1 MLKSARMTTD
11 AWGAVASY
19 TGTTVLDA
27 LLEEPAS
34 GECPDEGVL
43 ADFVSGGLDDAERD
57 LLREHFDACP
67 RCSDTLALMV
77 GAFDDGTGQSLTG
90 TTTGNHP
97 ALTTLSG
104 PFAGRY
110 EIQECVGFGAGG
122 TVYAAYDPELERVV
136 ALKVLR
142 GSTEVAEDGSTRP
155 DTKWTRE
162 AKTTAKV
169 VHPNVVAVHDV
180 GVANDHVFIATEFV
194 AGGSLEE
201 WVRER
206 EHDWQEVL
214 DVFVPCA
221 EGLVAIHA
229 CGLVHRD
236 FKPHNVLLGRDG
248 RPRVT
253 DFGLARLVPDAAD
266 FEDHPTVE
274 HVLAS
279 VEIGETIATRT
290 RTGMLV
296 GTPAYMS
303 PEQWR
308 GRPADARSDQFSYCV
323 AMYEALWGHR
333 PFGGKSSLELSER
346 VCEGR
351 MLPLPPGSKVPRWLE
366 RVVLRGLSVDPG
378 QRFPS
383 MRALLDAIEDG
394 PRRAGRRRMAA
405 VLTAGFVG
413 VAGMGYAL
421 ASIPDEAC
429 TRDDGR
435 FAGVWDESTR
445 KEIAALWPDAEFGEV
460 VTGHLDALVERW
472 HKANAELCHSAEVE
486 GRLSE
491 RQHELRVSCLDR
503 RVAEVQAVA
512 DVLRRTA
519 AQRALNVVGT
529 IGSPELCGDAEELAR
544 IEPAW
549 TDSESRVLAAQ
560 MAGELARVES
570 LRAAGEFEAALELG
584 QSLVDQANEDGDP
597 ALRAEALSELGMT
610 LSATRRGHDAVKV
623 LRDAVWAAEASGHVR
638 QAVNAWIEL
647 VEVMAGITEDYE
659 EAERALERAD
669 AAAHRL
675 GDPEQLVHV
684 ESARGLLLSQQG
696 EYEDALRTH
705 LKAIDEA
712 ERVYG
717 ERDPQIAR
725 MHMNAAAVLSHL
737 GDVPK
742 ALEHANIGV
751 EIFET
756 EVSPVHPELVEF
768 LNTVGALQLQMRDV
782 LAARETYA
790 RALKIAETGLDP
802 GDRYFA
808 TLYSNVAHA
817 DISEGKPEAAIG
829 QYEKALEIYREA
841 HGENHPDIALT
852 LHNLAGAIDDSG
864 DKQRAIEIYRD
875 ALRIRI
881 ETLGAEHPGT
891 AATQHNLGL
900 LLFSTG
906 NVDDGIA
913 MMEEARATREG
924 AGIDPFKRA
933 STRFMLARAYREKGE
948 HDTAEAY
955 AREAV
960 LQLKKIAPRRQ
971 DIHDHIVGWL
981 AKYYD

>member
-1 MLKSARMTTD
+1 MSAPD
-11 AWGAVASY
+11 LDASY
-19 TGTTVLDA
+19 TRAVVPDA
-27 LLEEPAS
+27 VPEDVA
-34 GECPDEGVL
+34 GDCPDEGAL
-43 ADFVSGGLDDAERD
+43 ADFVSGALDSDECAA
-57 LLREHFDACP
+57 LREHFDACP

-90 TTTGNHP
+90 TATGNHP

-110 EIQECVGFGAGG
+110 EIRECVGFGAGG

-142 GSTEVAEDGSTRP
+142 GSSETREDGSTRP

-180 GVANDHVFIATEFV
+180 GVAGEHVFIATEFV
-194 AGGSLEE
+194 AGGSLEA
-201 WVRER
+201 WVREG
-206 EHDWQEVL
+206 EHDWREVL
-214 DVFVPCA
+214 ELFVPCA
-221 EGLVAIHA
+221 EGLEAIHA

-236 FKPHNVLLGRDG
+236 FKPHNVLVGHDG

-253 DFGLARLVPDAAD
+253 DFGLARLLPEAED
-266 FEDHPTVE
+266 FEDHPTAE
-274 HVLAS
+274 NVLAA
-279 VEIGETIATRT
+279 VEICETIATRT

-308 GRPADARSDQFSYCV
+308 GRPADARSDQFSYAV
-323 AMYEALWGHR
+323 ALYEALWGRR

-351 MLPLPPGSKVPRWLE
+351 MLPIPPGSKVPRWLE
-366 RVVLRGLSVDPG
+366 RVVRRGLSVDPA
-378 QRFPS
+378 QRYPS

-394 PRRAGRRRMAA
+394 PRRVGRRRMAA
-405 VLTAGFVG
+405 VLAAGFVG
-413 VAGMGYAL
+413 VAGMGYAV
-421 ASIPDEAC
+421 ASLPDEAC
-429 TRDDGR
+429 VRDDGR
-435 FAGVWDESTR
+435 FAGVWDEATR
-445 KEIAALWPDAEFGEV
+445 AEIVGRWPDAALGKMV
-460 VTGHLDALVERW
+460 AGQLDEMVEQW
-472 HKANAELCHSAEVE
+472 HAANAETCQAAKIE
-486 GRLSE
+486 GRSSE
-491 RQHELRVSCLDR
+491 RQHELQVSCLDR
-503 RVAEVQAVA
+503 RVAEIQAA
-512 DVLRRTA
+512 TEVLRTTD
-519 AQRALNVVGT
+519 AQRALNVAGT
-529 IGSPELCGDAEELAR
+529 IASPERCGDSEELAR

-549 TDSESRVLAAQ
+549 TNAKARVLAAQ

-570 LRAAGEFEAALELG
+570 LRAAGDFDAALELG
-584 QSLVDQANEDGDP
+584 HTLAERADDNGDP
-597 ALRAEALSELGMT
+597 ALRAEALTELGLT
-610 LSATRRGHDAVKV
+610 LSATRQGADAVKT

-638 QAVNAWIEL
+638 QATNAWIEL
-647 VEVMAGITEDYE
+647 VEVMAGITEDYD

-669 AAAHRL
+669 AVAHRL
-675 GDPEQLVHV
+675 GDPEQLIHV
-684 ESARGLLLSQQG
+684 DSARGLLMSARG
-696 EYEDALRTH
+696 DYDGALRTH
-705 LKAIDEA
+705 LKVIEDAK
-712 ERVYG
+712 RVFG
-717 ERDPQIAR
+717 ERDPQIGR

-737 GDVPK
+737 GRVPE
-742 ALEHANIGV
+742 ALEHAHTGV

-768 LNTVGALQLQMRDV
+768 LNTVGALQLQMQDID
-782 LAARETYA
+782 AARETYA
-790 RALKIAETGLDP
+790 RALKIAEDGLDP

-808 TLYSNVAHA
+808 TLYSNLAHA
-817 DISEGKPEAAIG
+817 DISEGRPEAAIG

-841 HGENHPDIALT
+841 HGENHPDIALA

-881 ETLGAEHPGT
+881 GTLGADHPGT

-913 MMEEARATREG
+913 MMEKARVTREAVG
-924 AGIDPFKRA
+924 VDPFKRA
-933 STRFMLARAYREKGE
+933 STRFMLARAYREKAQHE
-948 HDTAEAY
+948 TAEAY

-960 LQLKKIAPRRQ
+960 AQLETIAPRRK
-971 DIHDHIVGWL
+971 DILEHIEAWL

>member
-1 MLKSARMTTD
+1 M
-11 AWGAVASY
+11 
-19 TGTTVLDA
+19 LDA
-27 LLEEPAS
+27 FLDDAAA
-34 GECPDEGVL
+34 GDCPDEGVL
-43 ADFVSGGLDDAERD
+43 ADFVSGGLDDDERD
-57 LLREHFDACP
+57 ELREHFDACP

-90 TTTGNHP
+90 TATGNHP

-110 EIQECVGFGAGG
+110 EIRECVGFGAGG

-142 GSTEVAEDGSTRP
+142 GSSETREDGSTRP

-180 GVANDHVFIATEFV
+180 GVAGEHVFIATEFV

-206 EHDWQEVL
+206 EHEWREVL
-214 DVFVPCA
+214 DLFVPCA
-221 EGLVAIHA
+221 EGLAAIHA

-236 FKPHNVLLGRDG
+236 FKPHNVLVGRDG

-253 DFGLARLVPDAAD
+253 DFGLARLLPEAED
-266 FEDHPTVE
+266 FEDHPTAE

-323 AMYEALWGHR
+323 ALYEALWGRR

-351 MLPLPPGSKVPRWLE
+351 MLPIPPGSKVPRWLE
-366 RVVLRGLSVDPG
+366 RVVMRGLSVDPA
-378 QRFPS
+378 QRFSS
-383 MRALLDAIEDG
+383 MRALLDAIADG
-394 PRRAGRRRMAA
+394 PRRAGRRRMVA

-421 ASIPDEAC
+421 ASIPEEAC

-435 FAGVWDESTR
+435 FAGVWDESMR
-445 KEIAALWPDAEFGEV
+445 AEIEGRWPDVAFGKMV
-460 VTGHLDALVERW
+460 SAQLDDLVEQW
-472 HKANAELCHSAEVE
+472 HAANGELCRAAKVE

-503 RVAEVQAVA
+503 RVAEVQAA
-512 DVLRRTA
+512 TQVLRSTD

-529 IGSPELCGDAEELAR
+529 VGSPERCGDAEELAR

-570 LRAAGEFEAALELG
+570 LRAAGEFDAALELG
-584 QSLVDQANEDGDP
+584 RTLVERADEDGDP
-597 ALRAEALSELGMT
+597 ALRAEALTELGLT
-610 LSATRRGHDAVKV
+610 LSSTRQGHDAVKV

-638 QAVNAWIEL
+638 QATNAWIEL
-647 VEVMAGITEDYE
+647 VEVMAGITEDYD

-675 GDPEQLVHV
+675 GDPEQVVHV
-684 ESARGLLLSQQG
+684 ASARGLLMSARG
-696 EYEDALRTH
+696 DYDDALRTH
-705 LKAIDEA
+705 LKVIEDA
-712 ERVYG
+712 EKVFG

-725 MHMNAAAVLSHL
+725 MHMNVAAVLSHL
-737 GDVPK
+737 GRVPE
-742 ALEHANIGV
+742 ALEHAFTGV

-768 LNTVGALQLQMRDV
+768 LNTVGALQLQMRDIP
-782 LAARETYA
+782 AARETYA
-790 RALKIAETGLDP
+790 RALKIAETGLDA

-808 TLYSNVAHA
+808 TLYSNLAHA
-817 DISEGKPEAAIG
+817 DIAEGKPEAAIG
-829 QYEKALEIYREA
+829 QYQKALDIYREA

-852 LHNLAGAIDDSG
+852 LHNLAGAIDDAG
-864 DKQRAIEIYRD
+864 DQERAIEIYRD

-881 ETLGAEHPGT
+881 ETLGEEHPGT

-913 MMEEARATREG
+913 MMEKARATREE

-933 STRFMLARAYREKGE
+933 TTRFMLARAYREKGE
-948 HDTAEAY
+948 HETAEAY

-960 LQLKKIAPRRQ
+960 VQLQKIAPRRK
-971 DIHDHIVGWL
+971 DILEHIEAWL